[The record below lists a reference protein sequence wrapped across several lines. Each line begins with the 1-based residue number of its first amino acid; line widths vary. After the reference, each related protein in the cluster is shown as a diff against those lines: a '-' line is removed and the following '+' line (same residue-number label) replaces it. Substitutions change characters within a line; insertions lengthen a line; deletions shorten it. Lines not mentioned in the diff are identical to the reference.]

1 MDIFD
6 FINNYKNHPVLF
18 IGTGFSLRY
27 LENSYSWE
35 GLLKKIAFELK
46 GNDEFFFDL
55 KGKVYDR
62 KSGAY
67 DYMQLASFLQEEF
80 NSQISEDRNGKFKDI
95 NDEYYRKSAE
105 GITSDKFK
113 IYISSLLSQLEKR
126 NEKIDEL
133 KVFNLLSKNI
143 SSIITTNYD
152 RLIEEVTGFD
162 PLVGNNILLSNP
174 YGSVYKIHGSVDNPE
189 ELVFT
194 TEDYVDFDQR
204 YDLIRAQLISLFVH
218 NPIVFLG
225 YSVNDVNIKKILST
239 IFKYVQFNSE
249 QAELIRNN
257 FLLVEYQEGSDS
269 LDILDHDID
278 IDGYPL
284 RIHKLK
290 TDNYIELYRAL
301 ESLSLPVSTY
311 EIRRVLDNVKD
322 ITSGGT
328 IKVSIADDIDKL
340 KNSER
345 ILAISPKSK
354 SSIEYTYTDSSQ
366 LIIDY
371 FDIINDRSENLIKLI
386 DEFPIAKSHWF
397 PIFGF
402 SNLVSDLQKTEI
414 LKNQQMSKL
423 TNNIKPN
430 IERFDVHNLNSI
442 EAILASDKIPESYK
456 IDYIFYKVFNN
467 LILEDE
473 LKNYLMQIDGDLD
486 SNYKKLLCLYDFKK
500 YENP

>member
-27 LENSYSWE
+27 LSNSYSWE

-46 GNDEFFFDL
+46 GNNEFFHDL
-55 KGKVYDR
+55 KGQVYDR
-62 KSGAY
+62 RSGTY
-67 DYMQLASFLQEEF
+67 DFMRLASLLQEEF
-80 NSQISEDRNGKFKDI
+80 NNQISADRNGKFKEI
-95 NDEYYRKSAE
+95 NDEYYNKSDE

-113 IYISSLLSQLEKR
+113 IYISKLLNDLNIKEEKR
-126 NEKIDEL
+126 EEL
-133 KVFNLLSKNI
+133 EVFNLLSKNI

-152 RLIEEVTGFD
+152 NLIEVVTEFD

-174 YGSVYKIHGSVDNPE
+174 YGSVYKIHGSVENPE

-194 TEDYVDFDQR
+194 SDDYSEFDQR

-218 NPIVFLG
+218 NPIVFIG

-239 IFKYVQFNSE
+239 IYKYVQLNST

-269 LDILDHDID
+269 LEILDHDID
-278 IDGYPL
+278 VDGNTL
-284 RIHKLK
+284 RINKLK

-328 IKVSIADDIDKL
+328 IKVSIAEDIDQL

-354 SSIEYTYTDSSQ
+354 PTIEYTYTDSSQ

-371 FDIINDRSENLIKLI
+371 FEIIDNKSENLVKLI
-386 DEFPIAKSHWF
+386 DEFPVSKTHWF

-402 SNLVSDLQKTEI
+402 ANIVPDLFKAETLKTQQRTKLANNFKTNMSRFDSLG
-414 LKNQQMSKL
+414 LKNINEVL
-423 TNNIKPN
+423 IAEN
-430 IERFDVHNLNSI
+430 
-442 EAILASDKIPESYK
+442 IPESYK
-456 IDYIFYKVFNN
+456 IEYIFYKIYNN
-467 LILEDE
+467 SFDLDD
-473 LKNYLMQIDGDLD
+473 LKEYLLKINGDLD

-500 YENP
+500 YEN

>member
-1 MDIFD
+1 
-6 FINNYKNHPVLF
+6 
-18 IGTGFSLRY
+18 
-27 LENSYSWE
+27 
-35 GLLKKIAFELK
+35 
-46 GNDEFFFDL
+46 
-55 KGKVYDR
+55 
-62 KSGAY
+62 
-67 DYMQLASFLQEEF
+67 MQLASFLQEEF
-80 NSQISEDRNGKFKDI
+80 NHQVSEDRNGKFKDI
-95 NDEYYRKSAE
+95 NDEYYRKSSE

-113 IYISSLLSQLEKR
+113 IYIASLLTDLEKR
-126 NEKIDEL
+126 DKNIDEL
-133 KVFNLLSKNI
+133 EVFNLLSKNI

-152 RLIEEVTGFD
+152 KLIEDVTGFE

-194 TEDYVDFDQR
+194 TEDYDDFDQR

-225 YSVNDVNIKKILST
+225 YSVNDTNIKKILNT

-249 QAELIRNN
+249 QADLIRNN
-257 FLLVEYQEGSDS
+257 FLLVEYQEGSES
-269 LDILDHDID
+269 LEILDHDID
-278 IDGYPL
+278 VHGYPL
-284 RIHKLK
+284 RINKLK

-328 IKVSIADDIDKL
+328 IKVSITEDIDQL

-371 FDIINDRSENLIKLI
+371 YDIIEARSESLIKLI
-386 DEFPIAKSHWF
+386 DEFPIARTHWF

-402 SNLVSDLQKTEI
+402 THIVPSLQKSET
-414 LKNQQMSKL
+414 LKAQQVTKL
-423 TNNIKPN
+423 HNNIKPN
-430 IERFDVHNLNSI
+430 IERFDVHGLNDI
-442 EAILASDKIPESYK
+442 DPILETDKIPESYK

-467 LILEDE
+467 LISAEE
-473 LKNYLMQIDGDLD
+473 LKNYLMKIDGDLN
-486 SNYKKLLCLYDFKK
+486 SNYKKLLCLYDFKE
-500 YENP
+500 YENL